1 MTEEL
6 IKIVDEYLD
15 KFMSSN
21 LVLIKIKDENYP
33 MNSLKRMF
41 LTRINERN
49 LKNVTSYTFGMEL
62 YLEKI

>member
-15 KFMSSN
+15 KFMSSD

-41 LTRINERN
+41 LIRINERN
-49 LKNVTSYTFGMEL
+49 LKGVTSYTFVMEL